1 MSFAA
6 IGRSD
11 LGFGPRILTRDEL
24 AVDNHVGLKIW
35 PNDYLASYEAADCS
49 ELPAKLASA
58 ICSRWG
64 CTLTSRVRGSTTRAG
79 SD

>member
-1 MSFAA
+1 MYGETAPRLFWSRCFFLASSQHLDELRGDRM
-6 IGRSD
+6 I
-11 LGFGPRILTRDEL
+11 GPRILTRDEL

-58 ICSRWG
+58 I
-64 CTLTSRVRGSTTRAG
+64 
-79 SD
+79 